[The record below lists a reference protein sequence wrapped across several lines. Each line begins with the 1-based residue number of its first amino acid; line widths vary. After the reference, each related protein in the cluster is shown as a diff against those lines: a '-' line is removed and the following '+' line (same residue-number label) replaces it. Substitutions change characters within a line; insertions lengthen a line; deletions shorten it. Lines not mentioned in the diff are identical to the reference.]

1 MSTSIYKTLAD
12 AYPTSEA
19 LFAHLRDT
27 AKLQVRSDRSTGV
40 DAARPLALIHYD
52 KAESDM
58 TSPLVAPFRSVVW
71 NMLTNRPVCV
81 SPARGLVL
89 DASAS
94 EVPGGGPFV
103 AEDFVDGVMINQF
116 HDGES
121 WRVATRTQVNAGA
134 GFYGK
139 TPFAELFADTFIAT
153 GLKLDELDKS
163 LCYSWVL
170 QHPKERVVVAAPY
183 GVPRLFL
190 VEAFRIAADS
200 SVSVL
205 SAAERRAAI
214 PLAGAAGDKLVPVV
228 HDLTTLAAV
237 RERVIAWGRRFHA
250 GWQGIVIKAADGT
263 RYKLRSAEYNE
274 ARLLRGNQAK
284 LAYLWLERW
293 SEGKINQYLRQYP
306 EEQHEAE
313 AIINRF
319 KAVTQEVHD
328 VHQAIY
334 KRREY
339 PLGRASRKYRK
350 LIWDMRQAGVKGF
363 FPDIRKFMNEQDV
376 ARKLWLVNYEEHYGP
391 AVVEPAGVAQTQEEA
406 PVAEVAS
413 PRQASSAQALNAA
426 TE

>member
-1 MSTSIYKTLAD
+1 MSNTFYKTLID

-27 AKLQVRSDRSTGV
+27 AKLQIRSERSAGV

-52 KAESDM
+52 KETSDM
-58 TSPLVAPFRSVVW
+58 TSPLASHFRSVVW

-81 SPARGLVL
+81 GPARGVAL
-89 DASAS
+89 DASAT

-103 AEDFVDGVMINQF
+103 VEDFVDGVMLNQF
-116 HDGES
+116 HDGER
-121 WRVATRTQVNAGA
+121 WRVATRTQIDAGA

-139 TPFAELFADTFIAT
+139 TSFAELFADTFIAS
-153 GLKLDELDKS
+153 GLKLDDLDKG

-170 QHPKERVVVAAPY
+170 QHPKERVVVAVPY

-190 VEAFRIAADS
+190 VEASRIAADG
-200 SVSVL
+200 SVTVL

-214 PLAGAAGDKLVPVV
+214 PLTGTAGDKLMPVT

-237 RERVIAWGRRFHA
+237 RERVVAWGRRLGA
-250 GWQGIVIKAADGT
+250 GWQGIVVKAADGT
-263 RYKLRSAEYNE
+263 RYKLRSDQYNE
-274 ARLLRGNQAK
+274 ARHMRGNQAK

-293 SEGKINQYLRQYP
+293 SEGRINQYLRQYP

-319 KAVTQEVHD
+319 KIVTQEVHD

-363 FPDIRKFMNEQDV
+363 FPDIRDFMNKQDV
-376 ARKLWLVNYEEHYGP
+376 ARKLWLVNYEDHYGP
-391 AVVEPAGVAQTQEEA
+391 AVPEPEVKATEPEKTTDEA
-406 PVAEVAS
+406 ETPATGGA
-413 PRQASSAQALNAA
+413 AA

>member
-1 MSTSIYKTLAD
+1 MTTIYKTLID

-19 LFAHLRDT
+19 LFTHLQET
-27 AKLQVRSDRSTGV
+27 AKLQVRTKRPSTEHVVIV
-40 DAARPLALIHYD
+40 DAARPMALIHYD
-52 KAESDM
+52 KETSDM
-58 TSPLVAPFRSVVW
+58 TSPLPSAFRSVVW

-81 SPARGLVL
+81 SPVRGLAL
-89 DASAS
+89 DASAA
-94 EVPGGGPFV
+94 EVPAPFV

-116 HDGES
+116 YDGER
-121 WRVATRTQVNAGA
+121 WRAATRTQLDATG

-139 TPFAELFADTFIAT
+139 TPFAELFADTFVAS
-153 GLKLDELDKS
+153 GLKLDELDKTI
-163 LCYSWVL
+163 CYSWVL

-190 VEAFRIAADS
+190 VEASRIAADGTVS
-200 SVSVL
+200 ILSV
-205 SAAERRAAI
+205 AERRTAI
-214 PLAGAAGDKLVPVV
+214 PLAGSAGDKLVPAV

-237 RERVIAWGRRFHA
+237 RERVAAWGRRLGA
-250 GWQGIVIKAADGT
+250 GWQGIVVKTADGA
-263 RYKLRSAEYNE
+263 RYKLRSDQYNE
-274 ARLLRGNQAK
+274 ARHLRGNQSK

-313 AIINRF
+313 AIVNRF
-319 KAVTQEVHD
+319 KTVTQEVHD

-350 LIWDMRQAGVKGF
+350 LIWDMRQEGVKGF
-363 FPDIRKFMNEQDV
+363 FPDIRAFMNKQDV

-391 AVVEPAGVAQTQEEA
+391 AVVEPEA
-406 PVAEVAS
+406 PAVVAPVEA
-413 PRQASSAQALNAA
+413 PAA
-426 TE
+426 ETV

>member
-1 MSTSIYKTLAD
+1 MSTIYKTLID

-19 LFAHLRDT
+19 LFAHLRET
-27 AKLQVRSDRSTGV
+27 AKLQVRTERSTSV
-40 DAARPLALIHYD
+40 DSARPLAIIYYD
-52 KAESDM
+52 KEGETDM
-58 TSPLVAPFRSVVW
+58 TSPLSSAFRSVVW
-71 NMLTNRPVCV
+71 NMFTNRPVCAGPV
-81 SPARGLVL
+81 RGFAL
-89 DASAS
+89 DASAE
-94 EVPGGGPFV
+94 EVPGSGPV
-103 AEDFVDGVMINQF
+103 VVEDFVDGVMINQF
-116 HDGES
+116 HDGER
-121 WRVATRTQVNAGA
+121 WRVATRTQIDAGA

-139 TPFAELFADTFIAT
+139 TPFAELFADTFVASGIT
-153 GLKLDELDKS
+153 LEDLDKS

-190 VEAFRIAADS
+190 VEASRIAADG
-200 SVSVL
+200 SVTVL
-205 SAAERRAAI
+205 SAAERRAVI

-228 HDLTTLAAV
+228 HDLTTLAVV
-237 RERVIAWGRRFHA
+237 RERVAAWGRRLGA
-250 GWQGIVIKAADGT
+250 GWQGLVIKTADGT
-263 RYKLRSAEYNE
+263 RYKLRSTEYND
-274 ARLLRGNQAK
+274 ARHLRGNQAK

-306 EEQHEAE
+306 EEQHDAE
-313 AIINRF
+313 AIVNRF

-391 AVVEPAGVAQTQEEA
+391 AVVEHARPAADARFAQAQAQDEAA
-406 PVAEVAS
+406 PVA
-413 PRQASSAQALNAA
+413 AA
-426 TE
+426 TAE

>member
-1 MSTSIYKTLAD
+1 MSTTYKTLID
-12 AYPTSEA
+12 AHPTSEA
-19 LFAHLRDT
+19 LFAHLQET
-27 AKLQVRSDRSTGV
+27 AKLQVRTKRP
-40 DAARPLALIHYD
+40 DATRPLALIHYE
-52 KAESDM
+52 KETSDM
-58 TSPLVAPFRSVVW
+58 TSPLTAAFRSVVW

-81 SPARGLVL
+81 SPVRGFAL
-89 DASAS
+89 DASAA
-94 EVPGGGPFV
+94 EVPGDGPFV

-116 HDGES
+116 HDGER
-121 WRVATRTQVNAGA
+121 WHVATRTQLDATG

-139 TPFAELFADTFIAT
+139 TPFAELFADAFVGS
-153 GLKLDELDKS
+153 GLKLDDLDKTI
-163 LCYSWVL
+163 CYSWVL

-190 VEAFRIAADS
+190 VEASRIAADG
-200 SVSVL
+200 SVTVL
-205 SAAERRAAI
+205 SVAERRAAI
-214 PLAGAAGDKLVPVV
+214 PLAGSAGDKLVPVV
-228 HDLTTLAAV
+228 HDLATLSAV
-237 RERVIAWGRRFHA
+237 RERVAAWGRRLGA
-250 GWQGIVIKAADGT
+250 GWQGIVLKAADGA

-274 ARLLRGNQAK
+274 ARHLRGNQAK

-306 EEQHEAE
+306 EEQHDAE
-313 AIINRF
+313 AIVNRF

-363 FPDIRKFMNEQDV
+363 FPDIRAFMNKQDV

-391 AVVEPAGVAQTQEEA
+391 ATPLSEEEAAAAKATSAREATEVADVAPAPA
-406 PVAEVAS
+406 PVATAE
-413 PRQASSAQALNAA
+413 
-426 TE
+426 